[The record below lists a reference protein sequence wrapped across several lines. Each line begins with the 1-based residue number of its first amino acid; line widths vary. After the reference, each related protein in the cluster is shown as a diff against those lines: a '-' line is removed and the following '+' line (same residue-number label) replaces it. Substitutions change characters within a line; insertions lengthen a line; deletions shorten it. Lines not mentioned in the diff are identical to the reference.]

1 MSETDVRITDLNL
14 LTFIDS
20 GDFFAVVDTGTVN
33 RTKKVEF
40 DTISG
45 QINDPLSGFV
55 VAVSGEFQSD
65 VDALS
70 GYQQEIS
77 GRQNEISGRY
87 DITSGML
94 DIISGRTDVVSGE
107 LDEISGHLTTVSGT
121 VDTHNGN
128 IQTINGNLTSLFT
141 TTATTTTNLAT
152 TGSTLDSRMMYCIY
166 AEESDTFT
174 AGHEWSFGNGDET
187 PAANGIPIVFASKL
201 IGLGLDVE
209 RTADGDV
216 TVEVY
221 KDGVA
226 STVTITA
233 AGSAT
238 TATLNS
244 LSYTFAAGTTI
255 NFKTTAAGGT
265 TQSGRIVAYLRTT

>member
-1 MSETDVRITDLNL
+1 MSETDVRITDLDL

-20 GDFFAVVDTGTVN
+20 GDFFAVVDTGTIN

-40 DTISG
+40 DSISG

-55 VAVSGEFQSD
+55 VAVSGELQSD
-65 VDALS
+65 VNQLS
-70 GYQQEIS
+70 GYILDVSGDLNEISGHQLLIS
-77 GRQNEISGRY
+77 GRQNVISGEV
-87 DITSGML
+87 DH
-94 DIISGRTDVVSGE
+94 ISGEFQSDLNQISGYVLNVSGYVLDVSGD
-107 LDEISGHLTTVSGT
+107 LDEISGHLITVSGT
-121 VDTHNGN
+121 ANNV
-128 IQTINGNLTSLFT
+128 
-141 TTATTTTNLAT
+141 AT
-152 TGSTLDSRMMYCIY
+152 TGSSLESRMMYCIY
-166 AEESDTFT
+166 AEEQGSFT
-174 AGHEWSFGNGDET
+174 AGHEWSFGDGDET

-221 KDGVA
+221 KDGAA
-226 STVTITA
+226 SGQTITA

-238 TATLNS
+238 TATSNS
-244 LSYTFAAGTTI
+244 LTYAFAAGTKI

>member
-1 MSETDVRITDLNL
+1 MNETDVRITDLGL
-14 LTFIDS
+14 LSTIDS
-20 GDFFAVVDTGTVN
+20 GDFFVVVETGASNKT
-33 RTKKVEF
+33 RKVEF
-40 DTISG
+40 DSISG

-55 VAVSGEFQSD
+55 VAVSGELQSDVNQLSGYILDVSGDLNEISGHQLLISGRQNVISGELDHISGQFQSD
-65 VDALS
+65 IDAIS
-70 GYQQEIS
+70 GYQQTIS
-77 GRQNEISGRY
+77 GRQNEISG
-87 DITSGML
+87 DL
-94 DIISGRTDVVSGE
+94 D
-107 LDEISGHLTTVSGT
+107 TVSGL
-121 VDTHNGN
+121 VN
-128 IQTINGNLTSLFT
+128 
-141 TTATTTTNLAT
+141 TNEA
-152 TGSTLDSRMMYCIY
+152 RMMYCIY
-166 AEESDTFT
+166 AEESASFS